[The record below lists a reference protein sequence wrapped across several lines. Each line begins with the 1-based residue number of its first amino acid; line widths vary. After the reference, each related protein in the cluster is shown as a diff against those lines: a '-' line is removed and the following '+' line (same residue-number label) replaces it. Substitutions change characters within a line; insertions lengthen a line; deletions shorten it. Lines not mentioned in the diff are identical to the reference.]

1 MNCLFSA
8 KYFKL
13 PFRREIIFRGFLPG
27 LDDGEVRARRAEE
40 KGRALANSR
49 RQPRQKAARVYR
61 SVMNEPKLRDMTA
74 MMKEKAKAKKKRQQK
89 KKSLTRSVG
98 LKARDAEML
107 RKLTE
112 KLAKQ
117 LLRRDADA
125 ASARRKVEGLEE
137 KIEDLHAWQ
146 KAARNFVQRSADKR
160 KHVNEQFAARDRELV
175 RGRREW
181 LQGRG
186 RLRHEMRF

>member
-1 MNCLFSA
+1 ME
-8 KYFKL
+8 KL
-13 PFRREIIFRGFLPG
+13 EHAEQKRR
-27 LDDGEVRARRAEE
+27 DVR
-40 KGRALANSR
+40 SR
-49 RQPRQKAARVYR
+49 TAVGSRDRKAARVYQ

-137 KIEDLHAWQ
+137 K
-146 KAARNFVQRSADKR
+146 
-160 KHVNEQFAARDRELV
+160 
-175 RGRREW
+175 
-181 LQGRG
+181 
-186 RLRHEMRF
+186 